1 MRRGLFQMFAAALI
15 GVCALGTF
23 AAAQAHT
30 QPPTVKL
37 KNYSPVKKVQ
47 VTKEMV
53 TAAITSAAAVASGVT
68 LPVWNYQVISSRDGN
83 LYDGVIVGQNP
94 SDTAH
99 PSVSIPAQ
107 LVPII
112 LKTHTIGTAVDR
124 KTGVITT
131 APGDTTFDPTVVDA
145 CLTAPNNLPVTLMNE
160 SPVLSNADFNFGG
173 TDVGTTQYVD
183 AFQRANLWSAI
194 DQKRYHVRLKPVV
207 LDPIVIDVPNGS
219 GLAIVPGVLRNKCAP
234 FGIVDINLLD
244 LIVTNAFT
252 QLARKGVNPKT
263 FPMFMLYNSGMSF
276 GDPTNLNN
284 CCAGGYH
291 SINPAGPLTFQTYSP
306 FDFDTSGVFGVSSL
320 DTGIASHEVGEWV
333 NDPYVI
339 NPTPNWGH
347 VGQVGGCQNNY
358 EVGDPLT
365 GKESSRIIMKN
376 GYTYHLQELAFFSWF
391 YGAPSIGLNG
401 WYSNNGTFLTDA
413 GPVCQ

>member
-1 MRRGLFQMFAAALI
+1 MRRELYQMFASALI
-15 GVCALGTF
+15 GVCVLGAL
-23 AAAQAHT
+23 AAAQTDAR
-30 QPPTVKL
+30 PPVVKL
-37 KNYSPVKKVQ
+37 KNYSPQKTVQ
-47 VTKEMV
+47 ITKEMV
-53 TAAITSAAAVASGVT
+53 SAAIASKKAV
-68 LPVWNYQVISSRDGN
+68 LPVWNYEVVSSRDGN
-83 LYDGVIVGQNP
+83 LYDGVIVGRNP
-94 SDTAH
+94 SDKSSTT
-99 PSVSIPAQ
+99 VTVPAQ

-112 LKTHTIGTAVDR
+112 LKTHAVGTAVNG
-124 KTGVITT
+124 KTGKITT
-131 APGDTTFDPTVVDA
+131 APGNTTFDPTVVDS
-145 CLTAPNNLPVTLMNE
+145 CLAAPNNVPVTLMRQ
-160 SPVLSNADFNFGG
+160 SPVLASADFNVGG

-183 AFQRANLWSAI
+183 AFQRANLWKVI
-194 DQKRYHVRLKPVV
+194 DRKDYHVWLAPTV
-207 LDPIVIDVPNGS
+207 LAPLVIDVPKGF
-219 GLAIVPGVLRNKCAP
+219 GLAVAPGVLGNSCAP

-244 LIVTNAFT
+244 LIVTSAFK
-252 QLARKGVNPKT
+252 QLAKQGVNPTT

-306 FDFDTSGVFGVSSL
+306 FDFDTSGVFGVSAM
-320 DTGIASHEVGEWV
+320 DTGIVSHEAAEWM

-365 GKESSRIIMKN
+365 GTEFTRIVMKN

-391 YGAPSIGLNG
+391 FGAPSIGIHG
-401 WYSNNGTFLTDA
+401 WYSDNGTFLTDA
-413 GPVCQ
+413 GPVCH